1 MTTLVWFRED
11 LRLFDNPALHFAASK
26 GDIIP
31 VFIYPEGLGGASY
44 WWLNQSLKTLIS
56 SFADHG
62 IELILKKGKPEKILP
77 KLANKTS
84 ATAIV
89 WNRVYSPKGIEQGAQ
104 IKRAFC
110 ESDIHLQSFNGQL
123 LIEPSKVLN
132 KQGLPY
138 KVFTPFWRYCTSILN
153 PSDVLPIPKLTQTGL
168 TQNKQAELSSLS
180 DSLGDWGLH
189 PTQPDWSRGLAERW
203 QPGEQGAQQ
212 RLTSFL
218 ENAASNYKDGRDFP
232 SQHNTSYLAPHL
244 AFGEISA
251 KQIWFDTHQAINTG
265 VLDATNGNKFL
276 SEIGWREFSRY
287 LLVHFPQMITSAFN
301 QKFDQ
306 FPWQDSPDL
315 LNAWQRGQTGYP
327 IVDAG
332 MRELWHTGYMHN
344 RVRMIS
350 ASFLTKHCLTHW
362 QAGMDWFW
370 ETLVDADIA
379 NNTASWQWVSG
390 CGADAAPYFRI
401 FNPILQGEKF
411 DKQGDYIKKWI
422 PELAD
427 LSPKLIHKP
436 WQADPL
442 SLQQANVQL
451 GVNYP
456 HPIVDHKEAREQALS
471 AYTALKNSLI

>member
-1 MTTLVWFRED
+1 MTTLVWFRQD

-44 WWLNQSLKTLIS
+44 WWLNQSLKKLINNFS
-56 SFADHG
+56 EHG
-62 IELILKKGKPEKILP
+62 IELILTKGKPEVILP
-77 KLANKTS
+77 ELAQKVS
-84 ATAIV
+84 ATSLV
-89 WNRVYSPKGIEQGAQ
+89 WNRVYSPKGIEQGANVKQ
-104 IKRAFC
+104 AFC
-110 ESDIHLQSFNGQL
+110 ATDIHLQSFNGQL
-123 LIEPSKVLN
+123 LIEPSTVLN
-132 KQGLPY
+132 KQGAPY

-153 PSDVLPIPKLTQTGL
+153 PSELLPIPSLSQ
-168 TQNKQAELSSLS
+168 KQSELSAIS
-180 DSLGDWGLH
+180 DSLDSWNLH
-189 PTQPDWSRGLAERW
+189 PSQPDWSSGLAERW

-212 RLTSFL
+212 RLGSFL
-218 ENAASNYKDGRDFP
+218 QNVIGNYKDGRDFP
-232 SQHNTSYLAPHL
+232 AQHNTSYLAPHL

-251 KQIWFDTHQAINTG
+251 KQIWFDTHNAIQAG
-265 VLDATNGNKFL
+265 DVDAVNGNKFL

-287 LLVHFPQMITSAFN
+287 LLVHFPQMVSSPFN
-301 QKFDQ
+301 SKFEA
-306 FPWQDSPDL
+306 FPWQDSPEL
-315 LNAWQRGQTGYP
+315 LTAWQRGQTGYP

-362 QAGMDWFW
+362 HAGMDWFW
-370 ETLVDADIA
+370 DTLVDADIA

-390 CGADAAPYFRI
+390 CGADASPYFRV

-411 DKQGDYIKKWI
+411 DKQGDYIKKWL
-422 PELAD
+422 PELAE
-427 LSPKLIHKP
+427 LSPKFIHQP

-442 SLQQANVQL
+442 SMQQANVQL

-456 HPIVDHKEAREQALS
+456 HPIVDHKEARELALS
-471 AYTALKNSLI
+471 AYTALKNSQV